1 MTRILTVD
9 DAWDGQWIGIDGIGR
24 RSVLA
29 RALPASAV
37 APAWSDVLTAGN
49 TTGGTNAVISVGDQ
63 LSIDGAGAIRAS
75 PAGGIAIRIGG
86 VDKLRTAGAV
96 VEVGVPTLQF
106 VDGVTPQIIQDGS
119 SGADLSIVA
128 QEGTVA
134 GGRLLLHAGN
144 GLTGAGGDLVVT
156 PGTGGGGAAQ
166 GSLLIRHANNDIAMR
181 VSQAAAHLGTQAI
194 NVTGFGLGFF
204 DGTPTT
210 RPIVAGAKGGN
221 AALTSLLGV
230 LDAMGLITDNT
241 T

>member
-24 RSVLA
+24 RSVLTQ
-29 RALPASAV
+29 ALPANAV
-37 APAWSDVLTAGN
+37 APDWASVLA
-49 TTGGTNAVISVGDQ
+49 
-63 LSIDGAGAIRAS
+63 AGALSGGNNPTISAGDELEFLGVGMLEAPASIQTSISGLTRFTVSSTGIVVNGAAMAFAPGVAS
-75 PAGGIAIRIGG
+75 PS
-86 VDKLRTAGAV
+86 
-96 VEVGVPTLQF
+96 
-106 VDGVTPQIIQDGS
+106 VTQNGS
-119 SGADLSIVA
+119 NGSDLSVIA

-134 GGRLLLHAGN
+134 GGRLLLHAGD
-144 GLTGAGGDLVVT
+144 GLTGAGGDLVIT

-166 GSLLIRHANNDIAMR
+166 GSVLVRHANNDIAMR

-194 NVTGFGLGFF
+194 NITGFGLGFF